1 MVKSLNFAPELQLR
15 GHKRIFSAHGEREKR
30 EFKPVFDKRG
40 IWHLEQTGTS
50 NTYLDIQSH
59 ADSVDINVIMAR
71 FRAGETDVLQQIQ
84 NQYGD
89 VSDMPTNFAD
99 IVNAQLKAEALF
111 MSLSAEVRAKF
122 NNSVEQFMARVGTR
136 EGLEALGYK
145 FDTQPNP
152 EPKTPPTASTTP
164 PTASTTPPTVSV
176 NNNGGKI
183 E

>member
-1 MVKSLNFAPELQLR
+1 MERSLKFAPELQLR
-15 GHKRIFSAHGEREKR
+15 GHKRIFSSHGQREKP
-30 EFKPVFDKRG
+30 EFQPVFDKRG

-89 VSDMPTNFAD
+89 VSDMPTNYAD
-99 IVNAQLKAEALF
+99 IVNAQLKAEVLF
-111 MSLSAEVRAKF
+111 KSLSAETREKF

-145 FDTQPNP
+145 FDTQPSI
-152 EPKTPPTASTTP
+152 EPTTP
-164 PTASTTPPTVSV
+164 SVSSE
-176 NNNGGKI
+176 NNSGGKT

>member
-1 MVKSLNFAPELQLR
+1 MEKTSLKFSPELQLR

-30 EFKPVFDKRG
+30 EFQPVFDKRG

-50 NTYLDIQSH
+50 NTYLEIQSH

-84 NQYGD
+84 SQYGD
-89 VSDMPTNFAD
+89 VSDMPTNYAD

-111 MSLSAEVRAKF
+111 KSLSADVREKF
-122 NNSVEQFMARVGTR
+122 NNSVEQFMVRVGTK

-145 FDTQPNP
+145 FDTQPTP
-152 EPKTPPTASTTP
+152 ELKASSTPLKTAQIE
-164 PTASTTPPTVSV
+164 
-176 NNNGGKI
+176 NGG
-183 E
+183 ETE